1 MLNIKESNTKV
12 NLKKIACQAKVEM
25 SYCYQSRNVLFWA
38 RGSEGPVEMEGA
50 RRATGISTGDSLAA
64 DLGIFGRAP

>member
-1 MLNIKESNTKV
+1 V
-12 NLKKIACQAKVEM
+12 

>member
-1 MLNIKESNTKV
+1 M
-12 NLKKIACQAKVEM
+12 KKCQAKVEV

-38 RGSEGPVEMEGA
+38 RGSEGPVEMEGS